1 MVGVGRVRREEKG
14 ETAVRSGTIRFTI
27 CDLLSD
33 SVGRFGILLVSDD
46 LENPIVTI

>member
-27 CDLLSD
+27 CDLSD